1 MKPRILSAARLSY
14 PLAAALATL
23 LASSLQAQTVRSW
36 IGATGGAWLATSTW
50 SPSGTFAGG
59 APLANPTGEGA
70 NTDIMTT
77 AAANTSANIGINM
90 SSLSAAGG
98 VGLIL
103 GGIDFNKTDG
113 SALIIG
119 NSSTTV
125 NGILQLN
132 GATINSVAKTLVRV
146 AGSANLAIN
155 NINTGSGTQTMGL
168 RLGITD
174 GVFDTASGRTL
185 TVGSII
191 SEANSGSSFNK
202 TGAGTIRLNGA
213 NTYTGSTN
221 VSAGLLQIANYSGL
235 TNTSSITVSGG
246 GTSQLQLVQ
255 VGTGAT
261 TNSINKSLSLHG
273 TLSTAGGSS
282 TNTLAQTWAGT
293 ITLAGNST
301 ITNNGNS
308 RFLLTNTVDLATF
321 GLTYQADGTGSI
333 ISGDIVSTGGGGS
346 LTKTSPQPLTLSG
359 SNSFTGA
366 TTITGGT
373 LVLANTNALG
383 TTPGVDGSSGIS
395 MAASTTLQANV
406 AGVTISAPITLSG
419 TGNANFLSG
428 VTAGSTTSLNG
439 AIGGTITNVVFN
451 TTSGSFGNAQ
461 SIFQLGAAN
470 SYSGNTLITTSNG
483 SNNPVTVRNGIAN
496 ALPATTVLSFGNVS
510 GTGSGRSLTYDL
522 NGNNQT
528 LAGLNFGVA
537 LANDRNIRVSST
549 SAATLTINNTTNF
562 TFGGATIDS
571 DVAPTANPGTTTS
584 AQITGAI
591 SLVKNGAAT
600 FTLGGILTNGA
611 AAQGNTYTGDTTVL
625 GGILVLGES
634 LSIRNSALDTQV
646 SITGDADNGLRAGID
661 GTGVTTL
668 TIGGLKGDKNF
679 ADVFTTTTGGY
690 SGLTALTLNPGSS
703 VTNNF
708 SGDIGDGAGAMTL
721 TKTGAGT
728 QTLSGANSYTGATT
742 ISAGT
747 LALGASGSIS
757 SSPLVDV
764 RANATF
770 DVSAGGFTLG
780 SGKTLQGRGLVSGTV
795 TAASGAIITG
805 GDGNIGT
812 LTLQDL
818 TFSGTASLNIGTL
831 TNYTSS
837 PAVDATGIL
846 TQNGGPGAVTLNLAT
861 TSVPTGT
868 YRLLRFGSGIT
879 NVAGFTLGTVPTPI
893 GRQSIGTLGI
903 DSIDNYLTYTI
914 SSPIVTWT
922 GAQSS
927 EWSTNAITPNQNWAL
942 TGPSATDFL
951 IGDDVI
957 FNDTAT
963 IKTVDISNGDV
974 APGSVTFNNSTG
986 NDYTITG
993 TGGITGSTALTK
1005 SNTGAVILTTNNT
1018 YTGATTISGGT
1029 LQLGDGGIDGA
1040 LSSSSAISVALG
1052 ASFAV
1057 NQSDTVIQGTNFGS
1071 AAITGAGGFIQAGS
1085 GTTIFTAANSYTGT
1099 TAINSG
1105 ILQLGNG
1112 GTTGALTGT
1121 TGITSSG
1128 TATLAINRSNAFTQV
1143 IDLNGQAI
1151 NDANLSLTKAGGGT
1165 ATLSLTNTYGGL
1177 TTINGGSITITNAA
1191 ALGSTTA
1198 GVVVN
1203 GSNTGSTSN
1212 ARLELSGGITVTGE
1226 AATISGA
1233 GNFIGAMAGTVGSNV
1248 WAGPVTIGL
1257 AGTRIGANAGASLEI
1272 SGIISSGLDE
1282 NGLAIRTSDLTG
1294 VVILSGANTYL
1305 GGTSIVVGKL
1315 QLAGGNNRLPVGT
1328 TLSLIAST
1336 LANTT
1341 EFDLNGFN
1349 QEVAG
1354 LSLGGGSAAFNSV
1367 NNSDVVNVSTLTV
1380 NTPATVPSTF
1390 AGVLKGNLA
1399 LTKTGADSL
1408 TISGANT
1415 YTGTTTLTQGTLTL
1429 GASGT
1434 MGASTGSLIV
1444 SNTNTGVGT
1453 DVVLNLATDVD
1464 TTKGNLSG
1472 AITPADSGT
1481 NSATI
1486 NIAAS
1491 RTFTI
1496 NQTADA
1502 TYGGA
1507 IAGAGGFTLGG
1518 LSTSILSLS
1527 GLSDTAANNY
1537 SGTTTIGASTLALT
1551 HATTIDLSGGLTFGT
1566 SAGVTSTGNLDLANA
1581 SATLGGS
1588 LLVQT
1593 NSATANTVTI
1603 GSGKKLQINGAVNL
1617 GTTSGNTTTRL
1628 TATGA
1633 GTLSLGDNSL
1643 PTNANVS
1650 IGIGTGD
1657 GTRNNSILDLSGL
1670 SNFFA
1675 NLGTGTF
1682 RVGSPTNPSGA
1693 GTGSGSSVILAENS
1707 TIQAATVSLGSA
1719 DTATQSLRLG
1729 ADTNALNSDSI
1740 IVGTGGRSN
1749 SNVIFN
1755 GATGNL
1761 TVRGLAG
1768 ETSRANLTMVNT
1780 SFGTGTS
1787 ISATFDTTDHNAD
1800 LMFGTM
1806 LLGQRAGSSTS
1817 GTGNATANFTF
1828 NQGTLNANDL
1838 TAGSVLSGTAA
1849 GNATGNLN
1857 LSGGTANFNSSTNPL
1872 RLGVNADDARTARGN
1887 LNISGTANVTVSANG
1902 GVSILLGDA
1911 SVVGGNAIG
1920 ALSLTGGTLTVAGDI
1935 VRGSATGT
1943 VSSTVLVAGGILD
1956 MGGNDIGATGAVVS
1970 LTAESGTLKN
1980 IASLNN
1986 NGDLTK
1992 TTAGTLTLDGTNTY
2006 TGNTVVSDGTLVLA
2020 DNARLKFVLGN
2031 SSGSNNSINGAGTL
2045 TLEGDFEIDTT
2056 AADALSSG
2064 SWTLV
2069 DNATLTE
2076 TYTANFTV
2084 VGFSDVGGNKWEKTV
2099 GSKKYTFDEATGILS
2114 LGSAASYATWI
2125 DGFFPGETN
2134 VAIIGGTADP
2144 DQDGI
2149 ANAVE
2154 MVLGG
2159 NPATGMDSALLP
2171 TIELVTDPVSSPAIP
2186 AGNYMLFTFRRS
2198 DLSEAAG
2205 VTSGCEVDGDL
2216 VGPWTPATSV
2226 SGAVIQVDDNFTF
2239 TPAAPNT
2246 DRVRVYVPRGSNSN
2260 FGRLNVQ
2267 TP

>member
-36 IGATGGAWLATSTW
+36 IGATGGAWLSTSTW

-103 GGIDFNKTDG
+103 GGIDFNKTDAT
-113 SALIIG
+113 ALIIG

-132 GATINSVAKTLVRV
+132 GATINSVANTLVRV

-321 GLTYQADGTGSI
+321 GLTYQADGQGSI

-346 LTKTSPQPLTLSG
+346 LTKTSPQGLTLSG
-359 SNSFTGA
+359 NNSYTGT
-366 TTITGGT
+366 TTISGGS
-373 LVLANTNALG
+373 LAIGNLNALN
-383 TTPGVDGSSGIS
+383 TTVGI
-395 MAASTTLQANV
+395 
-406 AGVTISAPITLSG
+406 TIGNATLSG
-419 TGNANFLSG
+419 TGDLNDIVVGGAGSSITLGDTGTATISYGRNTTNVGNMTLTGGITSGAGANLTFTTPNANSG
-428 VTAGSTTSLNG
+428 NNLQTIILGSNSGFTGTAPALTTITTGNTSNNG
-439 AIGGTITNVVFN
+439 ATLEVRAGTT
-451 TTSGSFGNAQ
+451 
-461 SIFQLGAAN
+461 
-470 SYSGNTLITTSNG
+470 
-483 SNNPVTVRNGIAN
+483 N
-496 ALPATTVLSFGNVS
+496 ALPTGTVLHLNGGN
-510 GTGSGRSLTYDL
+510 GTGSGRTVSYDL
-522 NGNNQT
+522 NGFNQT
-528 LAGLNFGVA
+528 LAGLTNQTQ
-537 LANDRNIRVSST
+537 LTLRNQRIFNKSST
-549 SAATLTINNTTNF
+549 AATLTINNPVNRVFAGQLSNDTSVGNF
-562 TFGGATIDS
+562 GLTKQGVGTFTISGNNAYTGATLI
-571 DVAPTANPGTTTS
+571 
-584 AQITGAI
+584 
-591 SLVKNGAAT
+591 
-600 FTLGGILTNGA
+600 LGGILEI
-611 AAQGNTYTGDTTVL
+611 GN
-625 GGILVLGES
+625 S
-634 LSIRNSALDTQV
+634 NSMQASPLDTAI
-646 SITGDADNGLRAGID
+646 SIVGDATNGLR
-661 GTGVTTL
+661 TTVTTL
-668 TIGGLKGDKNF
+668 TMGGLTGNKNL

-690 SGLTALTLNPGSS
+690 TGLTALTLNPGSS

-1226 AATISGA
+1226 AATISGV

-1593 NSATANTVTI
+1593 NSATDNTVTI

-1768 ETSRANLTMVNT
+1768 GTSRANLTMVNT

-1943 VSSTVLVAGGILD
+1943 VTSTVLVAGGILD

-2099 GSKKYTFDEATGILS
+2099 GSKKYTYDEATGVLS

-2198 DLSEAAG
+2198 DLSVAAG